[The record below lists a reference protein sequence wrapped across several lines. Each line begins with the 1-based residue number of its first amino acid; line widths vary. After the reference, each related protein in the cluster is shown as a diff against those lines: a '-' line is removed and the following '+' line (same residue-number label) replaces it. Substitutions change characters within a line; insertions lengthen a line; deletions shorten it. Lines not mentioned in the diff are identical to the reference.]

1 MGIPSYFSHIIKNY
15 PNIILSLNLIK
26 NNILNFNHLY
36 MDCNSIIYDAF
47 NSIKED
53 AGDNIDHFET
63 KIIDL
68 VIEKIK
74 FYISLISPNKTVYIA
89 FDGVAPLAKMEQQR
103 KRRYKNSV
111 PNSNKWSTSNITPG
125 TSFMK
130 NLSDSVSREFI
141 DFKSLAKIIVSTS
154 NDCGEG
160 EHKLFKYIRS
170 QEISLEDNAFVYGLD
185 SDLIMLSIF
194 HCKYFKNLYIF
205 REAPEFGKIKEEVKQ
220 KGKKE
225 VPDFYFMDIDAL
237 SNSILNEM
245 QCGIPDKNRVYD
257 YVLFCFLLGN
267 DFLPHF
273 PSLNIRT
280 NGVHILID
288 TYRKYIGSYEN
299 RFLSVNGNI
308 QWKWVSLF
316 IQEIAKREHDYLIG
330 EYDLR
335 NKFDCKYWKVDTEL
349 NRDAVLQSIP
359 IIYRAEELYISPLEK
374 GWENRYY
381 KCLFDENVNR
391 DNVCKNY
398 AEGLEWV
405 FKYYTKDCVDWR
417 WKYNYH
423 YPPLLNDL
431 SKYLPKIKSDLISE
445 TIKSKMPIK
454 SCVQLA
460 YVLPKC
466 SHSIISKNNGNILG
480 EKYSKLY
487 PENYKTQWAFCRY
500 LWEAHA
506 VLPSI
511 DSDVLEL
518 WEKELQ

>member
-15 PNIILSLNLIK
+15 PNIILSMNFIK
-26 NNILNFNHLY
+26 NNITNFNHLY
-36 MDCNSIIYDAF
+36 MDCNSIIYDVF
-47 NSIKED
+47 NSIKEE
-53 AGDNIDHFET
+53 AENNIDHFEK

-68 VIEKIK
+68 VIDKIK

-103 KRRYKNSV
+103 KRRYKNAT

-130 NLSDSVSREFI
+130 ALSELINAEFSN
-141 DFKSLAKIIVSTS
+141 FKHTAKIIVSSS
-154 NDCGEG
+154 NEHGEG

-170 QEISLEDNAFVYGLD
+170 QKIDPEDNAFVYGLD

-194 HCKYFKNLYIF
+194 HCKYFKKIYIF
-205 REAPEFGKIKEEVKQ
+205 REAPEFGKLKEP
-220 KGKKE
+220 KKDE
-225 VPDFYFMDIDAL
+225 KKPDFYFMDIDIL

-245 QCGIPDKNRVYD
+245 QCGVPDKNRVYD

-280 NGVHILID
+280 NGVQILID
-288 TYRKYIGSYEN
+288 TYRKYIGNYEN
-299 RFLSVNGNI
+299 RFLSIDGKI

-316 IQEIAKREHDYLIG
+316 IQELAKRENDYLIG

-335 NKFDCKYWKVDTEL
+335 NKFDGKSWKIDTEL
-349 NRDAVLQSIP
+349 NRDAALQSIP
-359 IIYRAEELYISPLEK
+359 IIYRSEELYICPSER

-381 KCLFDENVNR
+381 KCLFDIHVSKES
-391 DNVCKNY
+391 VCKNY

-405 FKYYTKDCVDWR
+405 FKYYTKDCSDWR

-423 YPPLLNDL
+423 YPPLLTDL
-431 SKYLPKIKSDLISE
+431 SKYVPKISGDLIVE
-445 TIKSKMPIK
+445 TVNNKFPVKGN
-454 SCVQLA
+454 VQLA

-466 SHSIISKNNGNILG
+466 SHSIISKCNRDLLA
-480 EKYSKLY
+480 EKYFMLY
-487 PENYKTQWAFCRY
+487 PEKYETQWAFCRY
-500 LWEAHA
+500 LWEAHV
-506 VLPSI
+506 VLPQIEI
-511 DSDVLEL
+511 DTLNEWDLT
-518 WEKELQ
+518 LQ